1 MKKLMIYTKH
11 RKINIYDIIIRIKD
25 NSNIIMLISIFVCGL
40 LLGSTFA
47 IFDTENPR
55 LIVFNNNASTFAF
68 VLPVLLYFFVF
79 LSGFNCVGIP
89 FICCVPAFFGYCYGY
104 NFAELIT
111 KYGSND
117 YIILIL
123 KNLFPATLICFSII
137 LMSNFAL
144 RLSAETAGIIIL
156 KKENKVNIRNYML
169 IGLILL
175 LFFSIGLIIK
185 TVI

>member
-1 MKKLMIYTKH
+1 MKKLMIYTKR

-47 IFDTENPR
+47 IIDSEIPNIF
-55 LIVFNNNASTFAF
+55 VFNNENTLDFA
-68 VLPVLLYFFVF
+68 LPVLLYIFVF

-89 FICCVPAFFGYCYGY
+89 FICCVPALFGYCYGY